1 MAEKTAGQP
10 MRLLSL
16 QPLALLLLQQHE
28 VSYYTTR
35 TLANRRQTTIEPA
48 SLRMKKLPALSHD
61 FWL

>member
-1 MAEKTAGQP
+1 